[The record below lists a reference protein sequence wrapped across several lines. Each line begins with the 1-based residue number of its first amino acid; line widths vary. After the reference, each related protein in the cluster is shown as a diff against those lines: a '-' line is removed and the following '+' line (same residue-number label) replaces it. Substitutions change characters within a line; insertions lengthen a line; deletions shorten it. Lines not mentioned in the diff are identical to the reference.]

1 MINNT
6 KLIEAKSFKEAAK
19 KIESLELGNDIF
31 IKDIKKVDDPDNACY
46 LVIFGHDISSS
57 LYGVQ
62 NVLATINESMYAI
75 R

>member
-1 MINNT
+1 MNNI
-6 KLIEAKSFKEAAK
+6 KLIEAKTFKEAAK
-19 KIESLELGNDIF
+19 KIESLELANDIF
-31 IKDIKKVDDPDNACY
+31 IRDIKRVDDPDNACY
-46 LVIFGHDISSS
+46 LVIFGRDIAAS